1 MDEEAQ
7 VLLTPWPLSY
17 VPPKSLRLPGYSYSA
32 EDGIGLAFTALGQ
45 PAASLVPLQ
54 PKPGRLAV
62 PPVPQPAREEVFST
76 RACPGRVS
84 WGGTPG

>member
-45 PAASLVPLQ
+45 PSPSLVPLQ
-54 PKPGRLAV
+54 PKAGRLAV
-62 PPVPQPAREEVFST
+62 PPVPQAAREEVLST
-76 RACPGRVS
+76 RACP
-84 WGGTPG
+84 